1 MKSLLVMKFG
11 GSSLADVE
19 RIERVADIVLQRV
32 RSGHAVVV
40 VVSAMGKTTDTLI
53 AQAHRI
59 ASSPNLREMDMLLT
73 AGERISAALLTI
85 ALNARG
91 TRAVSLTGS
100 QAGIITDD
108 NHTNARIIEV
118 RPYRVLQALEGG
130 CIVVV
135 GGFQGVSFTKEVTT
149 LGRGGSDTTAVA
161 LASALDAKECE
172 IYSDVAGVFD
182 ADPRLVPEPKRIPML
197 GYQEMQELA
206 EAGAKVLHPKAVE
219 FAKLKGT
226 VIHCKSTF
234 APEAEG
240 TIIANLE
247 GRIKPRI
254 VGIATEEKVIL
265 VHVYE
270 ECPDTLATVEDVV
283 AFTEERAL
291 KVKQVSFHC
300 AHNGGMVG
308 SVIIPEKENYHL
320 AQVLEEMKS
329 RFGTAVD
336 VHGGLSA
343 LSLVGAGITER
354 HDILLN
360 AIRLL
365 KEHRIGA
372 VSFHTSSFRISILVK
387 REFFAEAARLLHD
400 HFLRGEDGIS

>member
-1 MKSLLVMKFG
+1 MKPLLVMKFG
-11 GSSLADVE
+11 GSSLADTE
-19 RIERVADIVLQRV
+19 KIEKVADIILRRA

-40 VVSAMGKTTDTLI
+40 VVSAMGKTTDALI
-53 AQAHRI
+53 EQARRI

-91 TRAVSLTGS
+91 VRAISLTGS

-118 RPYRVLQALEGG
+118 RPYRVLRALEEG
-130 CIVVV
+130 CVVVV

-172 IYSDVAGVFD
+172 IYSDVVGVFD
-182 ADPRLVPEPKRIPML
+182 ADPRLVPEPKKIPL
-197 GYQEMQELA
+197 IGYQEMQELA

-226 VIHCKSTF
+226 VVHCKSTF
-234 APEAEG
+234 APEEEG

-254 VGIATEEKVIL
+254 IGIATEEKVVL
-265 VHVYE
+265 LHVYE
-270 ECPDTLATVEDVV
+270 ERANTLATVEDVV
-283 AFTEERAL
+283 AFAEERAL
-291 KVKQVSFHC
+291 KVKQVSFLC
-300 AHNGGMVG
+300 AHNGRMVG

-320 AQVLEEMKS
+320 TQVLGEMEK
-329 RFGTAVD
+329 RFGPAID
-336 VHGGLSA
+336 IHEGLSA
-343 LSLVGAGITER
+343 ISLVGAGITER
-354 HDILLN
+354 HDILLE

-365 KEHRIGA
+365 KENHISA
-372 VSFHTSSFRISILVK
+372 KSFHTSSFRISILVK
-387 REFFAEAARLLHD
+387 REFFSEATRLLYD
-400 HFLRGEDGIS
+400 RFLRKGETPL